1 MEGCFFLNNGAFA
14 TGLPQVGLNIH
25 VAIISGSSRTTINKT
40 YKNPSTTKTIRE
52 VFYTF
57 PVDEGSTI
65 TGFVCQVDTK
75 RVTGVA
81 MPLSKA
87 CEQYKKAKAT
97 GQISRTVYQ
106 FGGTGDILQVR
117 VGNLPPGG
125 SVQIEI
131 TLVAELKQDALVNG
145 LQYRLPMV
153 TTGRYVPERSYHPH
167 RESRGIF
174 VTSIVVDIIMENS
187 STITSVHSPGH
198 SIEVQL
204 GRTSLMPKSTYETY
218 YATVKYHENDTIATN
233 FDLHI
238 NATKQ
243 DPPCAFLERHS
254 TLPNQRAL
262 MVSLMP
268 KFHVGYRP
276 AEIIFVI
283 DRSESMMN
291 EIPALR
297 WALEACLKLLPPEAN
312 FNILSFGTR
321 FNSLWQ
327 RSKLYSWTTLDQAL
341 RLTRDIEADYGGTD
355 ILQALKIAVGISYKN
370 TPCDILLLTGSQIQD
385 PGGCIE
391 WVNETRKTQSTRFF
405 TLAIG
410 NRVSQA
416 LTSEISRAGGGFAQ
430 TLLDPERCDQ
440 KIIRMMSGILMRH
453 LSKTTLQIDSE
464 KIDVEVSSMSKDFT
478 WIEAPE
484 SIPSVQD
491 TLPELS
497 VPDTLRVPTNI
508 PPLFPYIRSTFYVL
522 FSGEITSIPKKIT
535 IRSSST
541 CGPLELEIPVQDV
554 GEGETIHQ
562 LAAKKAICEL
572 EEDGGWI
579 YSAKDPD
586 GNLIT
591 VKHEIMAD
599 KLVQNECERLGVRF
613 QIAGKHCSLLAVCDA
628 ADEEDVDSDGIF
640 KLYLED
646 EAFPVADYGT
656 STNFY
661 HPAKS
666 SAQQFAPASTP
677 AVGGGSG
684 AEQDI
689 PQSGYAPASMA
700 TSPSQKTYPKYFI
713 PARRNDSL
721 SLSPALWRYRMPPEG
736 KAYGTLQESPFGCIP
751 EGNL

>member
-1 MEGCFFLNNGAFA
+1 MEGCFFLKNGAFA
-14 TGLPQVGLNIH
+14 TGLPQVVLNIH
-25 VAIISGSSRTTINKT
+25 VAIISASSRTTINKT
-40 YKNPSTTKTIRE
+40 YKNPSTTKAIPE

-75 RVTGVA
+75 RVRGVA

-97 GQISRTVYQ
+97 GQISSTVYQ
-106 FGGTGDILQVR
+106 FRRTGDILQVR
-117 VGNLPPGG
+117 VGNLPPW
-125 SVQIEI
+125 
-131 TLVAELKQDALVNG
+131 
-145 LQYRLPMV
+145 LPMV
-153 TTGRYVPERSYHPH
+153 TTGRYVPERSCHPH
-167 RESRGIF
+167 RESMGIF
-174 VTSIVVDIIMENS
+174 VTSIVADIIMENS

-198 SIEVQL
+198 SIDVQL
-204 GRTSLMPKSTYETY
+204 GRTSLMPRSTHETY

-243 DPPCAFLERHS
+243 DLPCAFLERHS

-262 MVSLMP
+262 MVSLVP

-297 WALEACLKLLPPEAN
+297 WALEACLKLLPPGAN

-440 KIIRMMSGILMRH
+440 KIIRMMSGILMGH
-453 LSKTTLQIDSE
+453 LSKTTLHIDSE
-464 KIDVEVSSMSKDFT
+464 KIDVEVSSMSEDFA

-484 SIPSVQD
+484 SIPSVQH
-491 TLPELS
+491 TLPEL
-497 VPDTLRVPTNI
+497 VVANTLRVPTNI

-522 FSGEITSIPKKIT
+522 FSEEIASIPKKIT
-535 IRSSST
+535 LRANST

-572 EEDGGWI
+572 EEGGGYI

-591 VKHEIMAD
+591 VKHESMAD
-599 KLVQNECERLGVRF
+599 ELVQKECERLGVRF

-628 ADEEDVDSDGIF
+628 ADEEDVDSDGIS

-646 EAFPVADYGT
+646 EAIPVADYGT

-700 TSPSQKTYPKYFI
+700 TSPSQKTDP
-713 PARRNDSL
+713 NDSL